1 MGSVT
6 AELRARSARAHSRR
20 LCGGGVGAG
29 GGRPLPLEGVRGY
42 NPRQIFEI

>member
-20 LCGGGVGAG
+20 LCGGVGAG
-29 GGRPLPLEGVRGY
+29 GGRPLPPEGVRGY